1 MVTRFYRGPD
11 PQAEHWGSPCFLL
24 FLRPCLQV
32 PDFFNVTPL
41 SHMHATMT
49 DLTYSLEKTT
59 ALKTVK

>member
-1 MVTRFYRGPD
+1 MVSRFYRGLH

-24 FLRPCLQV
+24 FLRPCLHV

-49 DLTYSLEKTT
+49 DFTYSLEKTT
-59 ALKTVK
+59 TKTVK